1 MGAQKL
7 GGAAESG
14 GRTILRGRP
23 SSADFL
29 SGVGWLGLEMS
40 SCHAAACSRV
50 DDAPRMRSASDQ
62 PRAVHG
68 STQRLGF
75 AVGRALGAGAR
86 GASLTPPPVAGAV
99 VLLQDIKRASAS
111 AGLSIVRWKVA
122 MFGMEVVATTWGS
135 RGGGAILYLGGPASS
150 SSEGGEVWYPMLS
163 AVGPRIE
170 LYSL

>member
-50 DDAPRMRSASDQ
+50 DGVPKMRSASDQ

-68 STQRLGF
+68 SIKMLGC

-86 GASLTPPPVAGAV
+86 GSSLTPPPVVGV
-99 VLLQDIKRASAS
+99 VVFLKAIKRSVASP
-111 AGLSIVRWKVA
+111 GLSIVR
-122 MFGMEVVATTWGS
+122 G
-135 RGGGAILYLGGPASS
+135 
-150 SSEGGEVWYPMLS
+150 
-163 AVGPRIE
+163 
-170 LYSL
+170 